1 MRLPLGT
8 RIFLGTALVVTAVL
22 GIALLITKR
31 QADRAAESA
40 ALQALRA
47 TQAAIHDALGGRSQ
61 TLSQLT
67 SALVQVPVYVSRIGE
82 SVRSGNRA
90 DLLDQA
96 DELRSQTGADWVLIT
111 DPSGVLRAWTSER
124 DLFDQDFSGGALI
137 GRALEGKTTSGLW
150 VEPTETGDQLY
161 QAVAMPVSSPGSATP
176 LAVVAAALRIDS
188 TFAARLRRNTNSE
201 IVFFSLDTAGTP
213 HVAASTVM
221 ANQSGGRA
229 LSDALRGLGI
239 GTVGSSDSRIH
250 LTLDNT
256 DYEGTVGSLTTAD
269 SVQVGGYLGLHSRDA
284 DLAAYQQLRR
294 TIRWAFLIGLL
305 LAVGFSLLAARHI
318 VRPVQR
324 LVAATRK
331 VTRGEYTGVI
341 DVGTRDEIGDL
352 AHAFGTMVEELR
364 EKDRLVQYLRTGA
377 AATEVV
383 SDGKRDGQGL
393 LATGRLFAGRY
404 EIQESLGAG
413 GMGVVYRAFDRQ
425 VGEALA
431 IKVIRSDV
439 GQLDP
444 TLLERF
450 KQELRLARRITH
462 RNVVRT
468 FDLGESDGIYYI
480 TMEYVRGTTVS
491 ALIKEA
497 GRLDVAAALTIGKQ
511 VCRALEVAHEAG
523 IVHRDIKPQNLLV
536 DPTGFLKVTDFGI
549 ARLAG
554 TQTDGKA
561 LTVDG
566 MIVGTPAYMSPEQ
579 LLGEPVDGRSDIYAT
594 GAVLFECLT
603 GRRVFE
609 SSGTLALV
617 AHHLRQ
623 EESDPT
629 NPAELNPEV
638 PESFS
643 RAIVKAL
650 ARKPEARWPSA
661 SDFLRALEA
670 VETHTLSSRL
680 SSPAA
685 S

>member
-1 MRLPLGT
+1 VRLPLGT

-47 TQAAIHDALGGRSQ
+47 TQAAIRDALGGRSQ

-67 SALVQVPVYVSRIGE
+67 AALAQVPVYVSRIGE
-82 SVRSGNRA
+82 SVRTGNRA

-111 DPSGVLRAWTSER
+111 DASGVLRAWTSER

-150 VEPTETGDQLY
+150 IEPSEAGDQLY

-188 TFAARLRRNTNSE
+188 TLAARLRRNTNSE
-201 IVFFSLDTAGTP
+201 IVFFSLDTLGTP

-221 ANQSGGRA
+221 ANQSSGRA
-229 LSDALRGLGI
+229 LSDALRGLRI
-239 GTVGSSDSRIH
+239 GTAGGSDSRIH
-250 LTLDNT
+250 VTLDNT

-305 LAVGFSLLAARHI
+305 LALGFSLLAARHI

-331 VTRGEYTGVI
+331 VTQGEYTGPI

-377 AATEVV
+377 GATEVV

-425 VGEALA
+425 VGETLA
-431 IKVIRSDV
+431 IKAIRPDV

-468 FDLGESDGIYYI
+468 FDLGEADGIYYI

-536 DPTGFLKVTDFGI
+536 DPSGFLKVTDFGI

-554 TQTDGKA
+554 AQTDGKA
-561 LTVDG
+561 LTVEG
-566 MIVGTPAYMSPEQ
+566 MIVGTPAYMAPEQ
-579 LLGEPVDGRSDIYAT
+579 LLGEAVDGRTDIYAT
-594 GAVLFECLT
+594 GAVLFECVT

-609 SSGTLALV
+609 SSGTVALV

-638 PESFS
+638 PESFG
-643 RAIVKAL
+643 RTIVKAL

-661 SDFLRALEA
+661 AEFLHALEQ
-670 VETHTLSSRL
+670 V
-680 SSPAA
+680 
-685 S
+685 

>member
-47 TQAAIHDALGGRSQ
+47 TQAAIRDALGGRSQ

-67 SALVQVPVYVSRIGE
+67 AALVQVPVYVSRIGE
-82 SVRSGNRA
+82 SVRTGNRA

-111 DPSGVLRAWTSER
+111 DPRGVLRAWTSER
-124 DLFDQDFSGGALI
+124 DLFDQDFSRGALI

-150 VEPTETGDQLY
+150 VEPSEAGDQLY
-161 QAVAMPVSSPGSATP
+161 QAVAMPVLSPGSATP
-176 LAVVAAALRIDS
+176 LAVVAAALKIDS
-188 TFAARLRRNTNSE
+188 TFAARLRRNTNSG
-201 IVFFSLDTAGTP
+201 IVFFSLDTLGVP

-221 ANQSGGRA
+221 ANQSSGRA
-229 LSDALRGLGI
+229 LADALRGLRI
-239 GTVGSSDSRIH
+239 GSTGGSDSRIR
-250 LTLDNT
+250 LSLDHT
-256 DYEGTVGSLTTAD
+256 EYEGTVGSLTTAD
-269 SVQVGGYLGLHSRDA
+269 SVPVGGYLGLHSRDA
-284 DLAAYQQLRR
+284 DLGAYQQLRR

-318 VRPVQR
+318 VRPLQR
-324 LVAATRK
+324 LVAAAHK
-331 VTRGEYTGVI
+331 VTQGEYTGPI

-352 AHAFGTMVEELR
+352 AQAFGTMVEELR

-377 AATEVV
+377 ASTRVPE
-383 SDGKRDGQGL
+383 GRRDGQVL
-393 LATGRLFAGRY
+393 LSTGRLFAGRY

-425 VGEALA
+425 VGETLA
-431 IKVIRSDV
+431 IKAIRPDI

-480 TMEYVRGTTVS
+480 TMEYVRGITVAS
-491 ALIKEA
+491 MIKEA

-536 DPTGFLKVTDFGI
+536 DPSGFLKVTDFGI

-554 TQTDGKA
+554 AQTDGKA
-561 LTVDG
+561 LTVEG
-566 MIVGTPAYMSPEQ
+566 VVVGTPAYMAPEQ
-579 LLGEPVDGRSDIYAT
+579 LLGEPVDGRTDIYAT
-594 GAVLFECLT
+594 GAVLFECVT

-609 SSGTLALV
+609 ASGTLALV
-617 AHHLRQ
+617 AHHLKQ

-629 NPAELNPEV
+629 NPAELNPEL